1 MDIKTPQ
8 VKNTQATVAT
18 DTTATRTPA
27 KVTEEGKSFVDE
39 MALLP
44 NLDVENKIETKNIPE
59 KTTLPKNEKQESN
72 EFDFVSTPKNFSNN
86 ILTTNDKQVI
96 QKNAEKELVEEIVLM
111 NKHEVKNEKTELK
124 TAQVSVSNKTD
135 NLIEAEKEELTPEI
149 VNNKEITQTDK
160 IVLNVIPEP
169 EKEIQLQNTVTNET
183 KKFEPL
189 NVTPIEIEPSETKN
203 KILPVEK
210 TEIKQNNVKDVAAQ
224 PNIDKKEI
232 TIQPKTESIDKKE
245 VAIQPKVEIMDKKE
259 ITVQPKVEA
268 VIEKDVQAK
277 PELVEKISEPIFNK
291 NIKLNKKAEPV
302 INSKKEPIIAS
313 DSNKIDN
320 LKNIIKDI
328 EVEAV
333 ADKPVKMEEM
343 KVIRFEPI
351 ISPVAEL
358 DKTLTTSKTSDIVKF
373 LDANLTT
380 NNSAKTT
387 KATAS
392 KASEKTSEK
401 TIKMTEADAKFFN
414 NLIETNQQVIEGT
427 KTAEPT
433 SIRDIEESPSVQVS
447 KTLLNALKESQENN
461 KSFRV
466 DFDKDLSVILRVTKD
481 GKISAEFLPGDKAV
495 EQYLK
500 ANLPQLQQQFK
511 NEGLDYENLS
521 YRQHKKG
528 DEDKQKQSNREN
540 KKENGYE

>member
-59 KTTLPKNEKQESN
+59 KTTLPKDEKQESN

-224 PNIDKKEI
+224 PE
-232 TIQPKTESIDKKE
+232 
-245 VAIQPKVEIMDKKE
+245 
-259 ITVQPKVEA
+259 VEA

-277 PELVEKISEPIFNK
+277 PELVDKISEPIFNK
-291 NIKLNKKAEPV
+291 NIKSNKKAEPV
-302 INSKKEPIIAS
+302 INSKKEPMIAS
-313 DSNKIDN
+313 DSNKVDN
-320 LKNIIKDI
+320 LKNIIKDT
-328 EVEAV
+328 EVAAV

-387 KATAS
+387 KATAT
-392 KASEKTSEK
+392 KATEKTSEK

-433 SIRDIEESPSVQVS
+433 SIRDIEESQSVQVS

-528 DEDKQKQSNREN
+528 DEEKQKQSNREN